1 MLYLIIAL
9 TVLIS
14 IKGFKDLSFFNKYKF
29 NISSIKN
36 GEKYRMFSSAFLHVD
51 FNHLFF
57 NLFTLLVFSNQI
69 LNELG
74 GLYYII
80 IYIVSLYFGNYYTYK
95 QYKNNGFYSAVGASG
110 AVSGIVYSAI
120 LLFPEMKLVF
130 IFFPI
135 PLPSYIFG
143 IGYLLYSLFGMKKQ
157 LGNIGHAAHF
167 GGAVAGLIGILIL
180 KPELLFKE
188 TTLVILL
195 ILPVIVYGVLKKKG
209 VL

>member
-36 GEKYRMFSSAFLHVD
+36 GDKYRMFSSAFLHVD

-130 IFFPI
+130 IFLPI
-135 PLPSYIFG
+135 PLPSYI
-143 IGYLLYSLFGMKKQ
+143 IGVGYIIYSIYGMKKNND
-157 LGNIGHAAHF
+157 NIGHSAHL
-167 GGAVAGLIGILIL
+167 GGAIAGMLFTIIIEPSILI
-180 KPELLFKE
+180 EQ
-188 TTLVILL
+188 TWLVILL
-195 ILPVIVYGVLKKKG
+195 ISPFILLKYLKK
-209 VL
+209 

>member
-29 NISSIKN
+29 NISSVKN

-130 IFFPI
+130 ILFPI

-143 IGYLLYSLFGMKKQ
+143 IGYILYSIYGMKK
-157 LGNIGHAAHF
+157 LNDNIGHSAHL
-167 GGAVAGLIGILIL
+167 GGAISGIIITILI
-180 KPELLFKE
+180 KPSILISQTWLIF
-188 TTLVILL
+188 LL
-195 ILPVIVYGVLKKKG
+195 ILPFIIERFIKK
-209 VL
+209 

>member
-29 NISSIKN
+29 NISSVKN

-130 IFFPI
+130 ILFRI

-143 IGYLLYSLFGMKKQ
+143 IGYILYSIYGMKK
-157 LGNIGHAAHF
+157 LDDNIGHSAHL
-167 GGAVAGLIGILIL
+167 GGAISGIIITILI
-180 KPELLFKE
+180 KPSIIVSQTWLIF
-188 TTLVILL
+188 LL
-195 ILPVIVYGVLKKKG
+195 ILPFIIERFIKK
-209 VL
+209 

>member
-29 NISSIKN
+29 NISSVKN

-74 GLYYII
+74 GIYYII

-95 QYKNNGFYSAVGASG
+95 QYKNNAFYSAVGASG

-143 IGYLLYSLFGMKKQ
+143 IGYILYSIYGMKK
-157 LGNIGHAAHF
+157 LNDNIGHSAHL
-167 GGAVAGLIGILIL
+167 GGAISGIIITILI
-180 KPELLFKE
+180 KPSIIVSQTWLIFLL
-188 TTLVILL
+188 TLPFI
-195 ILPVIVYGVLKKKG
+195 IERFIKK
-209 VL
+209 

>member
-14 IKGFKDLSFFNKYKF
+14 IKGFKDHSFFNKYKF
-29 NISSIKN
+29 SIISVKN

-74 GLYYII
+74 SLYYII

-130 IFFPI
+130 ILFPI

-143 IGYLLYSLFGMKKQ
+143 IGYILYSIYGMKK
-157 LGNIGHAAHF
+157 LDDNIGHSAHL
-167 GGAVAGLIGILIL
+167 GGAISGIIITIII
-180 KPELLFKE
+180 KPVSYTHL
-188 TTLVILL
+188 TLPTILL
-195 ILPVIVYGVLKKKG
+195 V
-209 VL
+209 